1 MDRRAPDSRRR
12 GRPPRRGRESGMLR
26 IIAALRLLYQK
37 DRRKTRGKIHKE
49 AEISR
54 VVPYVSRERGRG
66 AFTENLQ
73 KFYVNPISGACIF
86 PRTLLY

>member
-1 MDRRAPDSRRR
+1 
-12 GRPPRRGRESGMLR
+12 MLR